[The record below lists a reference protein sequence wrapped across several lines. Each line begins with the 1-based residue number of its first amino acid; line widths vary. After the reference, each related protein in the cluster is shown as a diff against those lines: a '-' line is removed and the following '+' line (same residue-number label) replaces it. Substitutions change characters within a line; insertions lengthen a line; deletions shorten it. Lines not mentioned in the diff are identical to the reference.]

1 MEGTI
6 NVKMLDKILRIR
18 FLQIKRSLQ
27 DLSVLHVI
35 ALVIILSGI
44 GLSVAASFTSQKK
57 GADNSWILAA
67 LTAVSFL
74 SLQFYRPDKKLIS
87 IIAKQPFTIFG
98 GEYLILSLPIL
109 GFLIYLKNLPA
120 CIGLILALGCI
131 GLINKNLYQ
140 SKGVAYFSKII
151 PSSAFEWR
159 GGMRKMGLIILFF
172 NIVAVVTSGIRVV
185 PFVSLFFGLSLISQF
200 FYECEPLSILSL
212 TPDKAAV
219 FLRKKIG
226 QSLLLYSIITLPIV
240 FLASVLVPDLWFLGL
255 AFYVLASVNIANFIL
270 MKYAFYHPNSMMNAG
285 SALSSIGLLGSIVPF
300 FAPVPLILLGWYYF
314 QAHKKLKY
322 YLND

>member
-1 MEGTI
+1 
-6 NVKMLDKILRIR
+6 MLYKILRIR

-44 GLSVAASFTSQKK
+44 GLSLTASFTSQKK
-57 GADNSWILAA
+57 GVDNSWILTA
-67 LTAVSFL
+67 LTAASFL

-87 IIAKQPFTIFG
+87 LIAKHPFTIFG
-98 GEYLILSLPIL
+98 GEYLILSLPVL
-109 GFLIYLKNLPA
+109 GFLIYQKNLLA
-120 CIGLILALGCI
+120 CIGLLLALGCI

-140 SKGVAYFSKII
+140 SKGVSYFSKIL

-159 GGMRKMGLIILFF
+159 AGMRKMGLIILFF
-172 NIVAVVTSGIRVV
+172 HIVALVTSGIRVV

-200 FYECEPLSILSL
+200 FYECEPLSILCL
-212 TPDKAAV
+212 TPDNTAV

-226 QSLLLYSIITLPIV
+226 QSLFLYSIITLPV
-240 FLASVLVPDLWFLGL
+240 VLSSSVLVPDLWFLGL

-270 MKYAFYHPNSMMNAG
+270 MKYAYYRPNSMMNAG

-300 FAPVPLILLGWYYF
+300 FAPVPLILVGWYYF